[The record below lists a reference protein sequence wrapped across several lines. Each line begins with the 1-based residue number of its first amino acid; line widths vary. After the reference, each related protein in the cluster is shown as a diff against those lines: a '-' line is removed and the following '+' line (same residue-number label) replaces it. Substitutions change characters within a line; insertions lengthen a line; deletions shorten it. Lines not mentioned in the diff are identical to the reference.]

1 MKNKNIFTINLIA
14 STLILLVVYFLE
26 YVLGMQPCEMC
37 INERYPYFILI
48 LLSLVFLVFRKTSD
62 KNQIKSSKIIKYLS
76 LLVIFGALIYS
87 FIHVGTERGFIEG
100 FSGCSASLSNIDN
113 AESLLLALEEAP
125 LIRCD
130 DPVLLFNF
138 ISIAESNFVV
148 LALLLLI
155 NIYLMFYKKW
165 MQKKKK

>member
-26 YVLGMQPCEMC
+26 YVLGMKPCEMC

-148 LALLLLI
+148 LALILP
-155 NIYLMFYKKW
+155 KKIRSKVVLATEKLS
-165 MQKKKK
+165 Q

>member
-1 MKNKNIFTINLIA
+1 MKNQNIFTINLI
-14 STLILLVVYFLE
+14 SSILILLVVYFLE

-48 LLSLVFLVFRKTSD
+48 LLSLIFLVFKKTSD
-62 KNQIKSSKIIKYLS
+62 KNKIKSSKIIKYLS

-113 AESLLLALEEAP
+113 AESLLLALEKAP

-148 LALLLLI
+148 LALLLFI
-155 NIYLMFYKKW
+155 NIYLMFYKK
-165 MQKKKK
+165 

>member
-1 MKNKNIFTINLIA
+1 MKNQNIFTINLI
-14 STLILLVVYFLE
+14 SSILILLVVYFLE

-148 LALLLLI
+148 LALLLFI
-155 NIYLMFYKKW
+155 NIYLMFYKK
-165 MQKKKK
+165 

>member
-1 MKNKNIFTINLIA
+1 MKIQNIFTINLIA

-48 LLSLVFLVFRKTSD
+48 LLSLIFLVFKKTSD
-62 KNQIKSSKIIKYLS
+62 KNKIKSSKIIKYLS

-113 AESLLLALEEAP
+113 AESLLLALKKAP

-148 LALLLLI
+148 LALLLFI
-155 NIYLMFYKKW
+155 NIYLMFYKK
-165 MQKKKK
+165 

>member
-1 MKNKNIFTINLIA
+1 MKNQNIFTINLIV
-14 STLILLVVYFLE
+14 STTTLLVVYFLQ

-48 LLSLVFLVFRKTSD
+48 LLSLIFIVFIRTSN
-62 KNQIKSSKIIKYLS
+62 KNQIKSSSIIKYLS
-76 LLVIFGALIYS
+76 LLVIFAALIYS

-100 FSGCSASLSNIDN
+100 FSGCSGSLSVIDN
-113 AESLLLALEEAP
+113 ADSLLLALEKTP

-148 LALLLLI
+148 LALLLFI
-155 NIYLMFYKKW
+155 NIYLMS
-165 MQKKKK
+165 QKK

>member
-1 MKNKNIFTINLIA
+1 MKNQNIFTINLIA

-48 LLSLVFLVFRKTSD
+48 LLSLIFLVFRKTSD
-62 KNQIKSSKIIKYLS
+62 KNQIKFSKIIKCLS

-87 FIHVGTERGFIEG
+87 FIHVGIERGFIEG

-113 AESLLLALEEAP
+113 AENLLLALEKAP

-148 LALLLLI
+148 LALLLFI
-155 NIYLMFYKKW
+155 NIYLIFYK
-165 MQKKKK
+165 Q

>member
-26 YVLGMQPCEMC
+26 YVLGMKPCEMC

-48 LLSLVFLVFRKTSD
+48 LLSLIFLVFKKTSD
-62 KNQIKSSKIIKYLS
+62 KNKIKSSKIIKYLS

-113 AESLLLALEEAP
+113 AESLLLALEKAP

-148 LALLLLI
+148 LTLLLFI
-155 NIYLMFYKKW
+155 NIYLMFYKK
-165 MQKKKK
+165 

>member
-1 MKNKNIFTINLIA
+1 MKNQNIFTINLIV
-14 STLILLVVYFLE
+14 STTTLLVVYFLQ

-48 LLSLVFLVFRKTSD
+48 LLSIIFLVFIKTSN
-62 KNQIKSSKIIKYLS
+62 KNQIKSSNIIKYLS
-76 LLVIFGALIYS
+76 LLVIFAALIYS
-87 FIHVGTERGFIEG
+87 FIHVGTERWFIEG
-100 FSGCSASLSNIDN
+100 FSGCSGSLSGINN
-113 AESLLLALEEAP
+113 ADSLLLALEKTP

-148 LALLLLI
+148 LALLLFI
-155 NIYLMFYKKW
+155 NIYLMS
-165 MQKKKK
+165 QKK

>member
-1 MKNKNIFTINLIA
+1 MKNQNIFTINLIA

-48 LLSLVFLVFRKTSD
+48 LLSLIFLVFKKTSD
-62 KNQIKSSKIIKYLS
+62 KNKIKSSKIIKYLS

-113 AESLLLALEEAP
+113 AENLLLALEKAP

-148 LALLLLI
+148 LALLLFI
-155 NIYLMFYKKW
+155 NIYLMFDKK
-165 MQKKKK
+165 

>member
-26 YVLGMQPCEMC
+26 YVLGMKPCEMC

-148 LALLLLI
+148 LALLLFI
-155 NIYLMFYKKW
+155 NIYLMFYKK
-165 MQKKKK
+165 